1 MFKLSFYGKSD
12 TGLIRPDN
20 EDAFIINPEAGFCAV
35 ADGMGGAAAG
45 ELASAIFIE
54 TVAEIFLNSKDRSE
68 QKTVE
73 MVQEAFSL
81 SNASILKHTTVNTD
95 HKGMGCTAELLA
107 FSDQGFVVGHVG
119 DSRTYRYRNK
129 QLEQLTRDHSLV
141 QEQIDQGLIK
151 PEEAGT
157 HPLRNVILRAVG
169 IKDGV
174 ALDILKGKNKS
185 GDLFLLCSDG
195 LTDMVA
201 DTVILKVLGLS
212 GDLSYKTDKLIEA
225 AKSAG
230 GRDNITVG
238 LAQIM
243 KA

>member
-12 TGLIRPDN
+12 TGLIRPNN
-20 EDAFIINPEAGFCAV
+20 EDAFIINPEADFCAV
-35 ADGMGGAAAG
+35 VDGMGGAAAG

-68 QKTVE
+68 HKTLE

-81 SNASILKHTTVNTD
+81 SNANILEHTTVNPD
-95 HKGMGCTAELLA
+95 HQGMGCTAELLA
-107 FSDQGFVVGHVG
+107 FSEQGFVIGHVG

-129 QLEQLTRDHSLV
+129 QLEQLTKDHSLV

-151 PEEAGT
+151 PEQAGT

-169 IKDGV
+169 IKDDM
-174 ALDILKGKNKS
+174 ALDILKGKNKP

-201 DTVILKVLGLS
+201 DTVILEVLGLS
-212 GDLSYKTDKLIEA
+212 GDLSYKADRLIES

-230 GRDNITVG
+230 GRDNITVS

-243 KA
+243 RA